1 MDQAEKLRNVIKL
14 RNQQQE
20 MAARVITVTSGKGGV
35 GKSNVAVNLAVQM
48 TKLGKKVLIFDA
60 DFGLANVE
68 VMFGAIPK
76 YNLGDLIY
84 HGKDIREIITE
95 GSMGIGFISGGS
107 GIMGLNNLTK
117 DQILYFI
124 KNLRELDELADVI
137 LVDTGAGISD
147 SVLEFVMASP
157 EVVIV
162 TTPEPSSLTDSY
174 SLLKTLYRN
183 PHFLREETE
192 IRILSNRV
200 TSLEEGKNV
209 YDKLN
214 SVVEQFLDGKID
226 YLGMIPQD
234 MMLEKSVRQ
243 QKPVS
248 INVPEARS
256 SKAFEVMAVNLLEH
270 EHNLP
275 KIRWGIAQ
283 VFSDLIN
290 HKQ

>member
-14 RNQQQE
+14 KNQQQA
-20 MAARVITVTSGKGGV
+20 MSARVITVTSGKGGV

-84 HGKDIREIITE
+84 RGKNIREIVTE
-95 GSMGIGFISGGS
+95 GPMGIGFISGGA

-124 KNLRELDELADVI
+124 KCLRELDELADVI
-137 LVDTGAGISD
+137 IVDTGAGISD

-157 EVVIV
+157 EVVLV
-162 TTPEPSSLTDSY
+162 TTPDPSSLTDSY

-183 PHFLREETE
+183 PNFLREETE
-192 IRILSNRV
+192 IRVLSNRV
-200 TSLEEGKNV
+200 TSLEEGQNV

-214 SVVEQFLDGKID
+214 SVVEQFLEGTVD
-226 YLGMIPQD
+226 YLGTIPQD
-234 MMLEKSVRQ
+234 FMLERSVRA

-248 INVPEARS
+248 IHAPEARS
-256 SKAFEVMAVNLLEH
+256 SKAFEVIAVNLLEH

-275 KIRWGIAQ
+275 KLHWGIAQ

>member
-1 MDQAEKLRNVIKL
+1 MDQAEKLRNVITLK
-14 RNQQQE
+14 NQQQA
-20 MAARVITVTSGKGGV
+20 MSARVITVTSGKGGV

-84 HGKDIREIITE
+84 RGKNIREIVTE
-95 GSMGIGFISGGS
+95 GPMGIGFISGGA

-124 KNLRELDELADVI
+124 KCLRELDELADVI
-137 LVDTGAGISD
+137 IVDTGAGISD

-157 EVVIV
+157 EVVLV
-162 TTPEPSSLTDSY
+162 TTPDPSSLTDSY

-183 PHFLREETE
+183 PNFLREETE
-192 IRILSNRV
+192 IRVLSNRV
-200 TSLEEGKNV
+200 TSLEEGQNV

-214 SVVEQFLDGKID
+214 SVVEQFLEGTVD
-226 YLGMIPQD
+226 YLGTIPQD
-234 MMLEKSVRQ
+234 FMLERSVRA

-248 INVPEARS
+248 IHAPEARS
-256 SKAFEVMAVNLLEH
+256 SKAFEVIAVNLLEH

-275 KIRWGIAQ
+275 KLHWGIAQ